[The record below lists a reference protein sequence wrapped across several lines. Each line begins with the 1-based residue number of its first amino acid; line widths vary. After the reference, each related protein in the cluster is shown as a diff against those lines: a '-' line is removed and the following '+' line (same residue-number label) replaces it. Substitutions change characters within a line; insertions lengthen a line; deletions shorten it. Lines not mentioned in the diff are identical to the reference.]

1 MDMTVNKPI
10 EFPEVGK
17 DTAVSAN
24 LNYLMHRHETDV
36 AALNKKTGI
45 AASTINALRRGVG
58 NPTLS
63 TLVAIAEVF
72 CITVAEL
79 VGTDLSIKANKTTM
93 AFEMPLIKMSEVSKF
108 IEEKLSKYDTYTT
121 EIDTAYSKRYF
132 AITMSNDSLAP
143 HFSMGTVFIICRDE
157 IAEDGDIVLVK
168 IGGHYPCLRKIFI
181 DGNSYSFSPIVMNK
195 EDNIIMYDHFEII
208 GIVIKS
214 IKTFSE
220 K

>member
-1 MDMTVNKPI
+1 MSVNKAI
-10 EFPEVGK
+10 EIRHEDGEDK
-17 DTAVSAN
+17 LVSAN
-24 LNYLMHRHETDV
+24 LNYLMRREGIDV
-36 AALNKKTGI
+36 ADLNKKTGI

-63 TLVAIAEVF
+63 TLVALAEIF
-72 CITVAEL
+72 DITVAEL
-79 VGTDLSIKANKTTM
+79 VGMDLSIKANKTTM
-93 AFEMPLIKMSEVSKF
+93 AFEMPIIKMSEVSTF
-108 IEEKLSKYDTYTT
+108 TEGQLLTYETYTT
-121 EIDTAYSKRYF
+121 EIDTAHSKRYF

-143 HFSMGTVFIICRDE
+143 HFGIGTVFIICRDE

-181 DGNSYSFSPIVMNK
+181 DGDSYSFSPIVMNK
-195 EDNIIMYDHFEII
+195 EDNLNLYDKFEII